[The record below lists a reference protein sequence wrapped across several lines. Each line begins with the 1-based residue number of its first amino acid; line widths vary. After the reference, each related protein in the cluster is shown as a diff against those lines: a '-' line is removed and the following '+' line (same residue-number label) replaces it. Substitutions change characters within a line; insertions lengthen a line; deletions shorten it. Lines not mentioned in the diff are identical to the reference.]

1 LDYKPGVGPVIDNPI
16 RSEKDVDN
24 FHVVPAAEGTG
35 YIASTVRGILDG
47 LPPDIALIGFAGAP
61 FTLASYAIEGQ
72 GSRNYIYVKRMMYT
86 NEVLFSRLMCKLVDA
101 VIGYVNLQIDS
112 GVHAIQLFDSWIG
125 CLSEGDYAR
134 YVASH
139 MGRLMKAIT
148 GRVPVI
154 YFGTGNAH
162 LVDAMFAV
170 GPDVFALD
178 WRTPLR
184 ATWERLGSVAVQ
196 GNMDPI
202 VLCSD
207 RAAIARH
214 AQSVLDEADGKPGHI
229 FNLGHGIV
237 PDTPVDNVKYLV
249 DYVHKHSAR

>member
-1 LDYKPGVGPVIDNPI
+1 M
-16 RSEKDVDN
+16 S
-24 FHVVPAAEGTG
+24 FTM
-35 YIASTVRGILDG
+35 G
-47 LPPDIALIGFAGAP
+47 LGAMGLIGLLPMLGCAANGTDTQ
-61 FTLASYAIEGQ
+61 TLALEDPYS
-72 GSRNYIYVKRMMYT
+72 SLRDPYT
-86 NEVLFSRLMCKLVDA
+86 RTQSVVVSDA

-125 CLSEGDYAR
+125 CLSQGDYAR
-134 YVASH
+134 YVSSH
-139 MGRLMKAIT
+139 MGRLMKAIM

-170 GPDVFALD
+170 GPDILALD

-184 ATWERLGSVAVQ
+184 TTWERLGSDAVQ

-214 AQSVLDEADGKPGHI
+214 AQGVLDEADGKPGHI